1 MDRRKGRQLR
11 GREQE
16 FMTDNQAAAAGDSQ
30 VGALGGDS
38 QASAA
43 ELEAQRKRKREVLIV
58 LPGLLLTLIIAMLD
72 QLVVSTALPRIVGD
86 LGGLN
91 HLAWVVTAYILASTI
106 TTLFYGKLGD
116 MYGRKRFLVIA
127 IVLFLIGS
135 ALSGLAHSMDQLIAF
150 RALQGLGAG
159 GLMVGAI
166 ATIGDLVAPRERG
179 QYMGYMMAAM
189 MLAMIAGPLVGGY
202 ITQNW
207 SWRWI
212 FYINMPIGGAAL
224 IYLWLTLHLPKKRV
238 EHKIDY
244 LGATVI
250 AIFSTAIVLLTSWGG
265 SQYGWGSWE
274 IIMLACISAASLAAF
289 FIVESRAAEPML
301 PLHVFKNR
309 NFSVASSMS
318 FLLGT
323 AMLGTLTFLPLYQQT
338 VQHDSP
344 TSSGL
349 ALIPLMLGSTVTS
362 LISGQVTSRTGRYK
376 ILPII
381 GGVIMT
387 IGIYLLSHLNVHTS
401 HLESGLYFLVLG
413 VGMGFLMQITS
424 LIVQNSVPQSD
435 MGVASSSRAFFQ
447 QIGGSLGVSLFGVI
461 FFRKFADTLTQLLH
475 GHASVS
481 SSASIDPASINNLPD
496 AIRAAAFLGI
506 SHGLDAVMLWTVPA
520 TVVVFLLAL
529 AVKEIPL
536 RTHIERP
543 APEEQA
549 PAQAIEP
556 ELVSES

>member
-1 MDRRKGRQLR
+1 
-11 GREQE
+11 
-16 FMTDNQAAAAGDSQ
+16 MTDSQEAAAAGDSRASA
-30 VGALGGDS
+30 VGGDS
-38 QASAA
+38 QAAA
-43 ELEAQRKRKREVLIV
+43 VADVEAQKRRKREMLIV

-116 MYGRKRFLVIA
+116 MYGRKRFLMIA
-127 IVLFLIGS
+127 IVIFLVGS

-166 ATIGDLVAPRERG
+166 ATIGDMVSPRERG

-189 MLAMIAGPLVGGY
+189 MVAMIAGPLVGGY

-224 IYLWLTLHLPKKRV
+224 AYLWATLHLPRRRV

-265 SQYGWGSWE
+265 SQYAWGSWE
-274 IIMLACISAASLAAF
+274 IIMLGCISAASLAAF
-289 FIVESRAAEPML
+289 FAVESRAAEPML

-309 NFSVASSMS
+309 NFSLASSMS
-318 FLLGT
+318 FLLGM
-323 AMLGTLTFLPLYQQT
+323 AMLGALTFLPLYQQT
-338 VQHDSP
+338 VQHASP
-344 TSSGL
+344 TASGL
-349 ALIPLMLGSTVTS
+349 MLIPLMLGSTVTS

-381 GGVIMT
+381 GAVIMT
-387 IGIYLLSHLNVHTS
+387 IGIYLLSHLGVHTTRLDS
-401 HLESGLYFLVLG
+401 ALAFVVLG
-413 VGMGFLMQITS
+413 IGMGFLMQITS
-424 LIVQNSVPQSD
+424 LIVQNSVAQSD

-461 FFRKFADTLTQLLH
+461 FFRRFADVLTATLHT
-475 GHASVS
+475 HAAVNGSD
-481 SSASIDPASINNLPD
+481 SIDPVRINSLPTLV
-496 AIRAAAFLGI
+496 RAAAFHGRSSGI
-506 SHGLDAVMLWTVPA
+506 DGVMLWTIPA
-520 TVVVFLLAL
+520 TIAVFLLAL
-529 AVKEIPL
+529 FVKEIPL
-536 RTHIERP
+536 RTHIEP
-543 APEEQA
+543 VASEQA
-549 PAQAIEP
+549 PPEPELLSGSEP
-556 ELVSES
+556 ELVSGS